1 MKSHTTERFI
11 ERGRIKYGD
20 KYDYSKVNYI
30 NKKVHVIIICPIHG
44 EFTQAPCNHLY
55 GTYGC
60 TQCGIS
66 KINNTKNKPKEKVI
80 ISPEDKEIKRKEL
93 LDIKRNN
100 FISKSIEV
108 HGNRYD
114 YSKVDY
120 SDSKKK
126 IKIICK
132 IHGEFY
138 QRPSAHTYGQGC
150 MGCRLDTRKIGLDI
164 FLDRCKEV
172 HGDRYDY
179 SLITEYKNSST
190 KVDVICKDHG
200 VFKIDPDNHTNRKQ
214 GCPECKKVGLEN
226 FIKRSSEIH
235 NNKYDYSLV
244 TEYVNN
250 KTKVN
255 IICEKHGVFNIRIG
269 DHMNDE
275 IGCAECTLDRFRTTT
290 EDFIK
295 RSNIKHC
302 NKYKY
307 SSNIEFRSNRDKIEI
322 ECSKHGIFKQRVISH
337 LNGSGCPKCKRPKG
351 EIEIS
356 KELEKMNIKYF
367 EQHKFIDCKFINML
381 RFDFYLPNENI
392 CIEYNGEQHYRPVSI
407 FGGEKSFK
415 TQILK
420 DEIKRKYCI
429 DNNIKLIVIRYD
441 ENVVDV
447 LNEHFKDK
455 KR

>member
-30 NKKVHVIIICPIHG
+30 NKKVHVTIICPIHG

-55 GTYGC
+55 GVYGC
-60 TQCGIS
+60 TECGIN
-66 KINNTKNKPKEKVI
+66 KINNTKSKPKEKVI

-93 LDIKRNN
+93 LNIKLNN

-120 SDSKKK
+120 LDSKKK

-150 MGCRLDTRKIGLDI
+150 MGCRLDSRKIGLDT

-179 SLITEYKNSST
+179 SLIIEYENALS
-190 KVDVICKDHG
+190 KVDVICKEHG

-226 FIKRSSEIH
+226 FIKRSNEIH

-255 IICEKHGVFNIRIG
+255 IICEKHGVFNIRIN
-269 DHMNDE
+269 DHMNGWYWLCRMY
-275 IGCAECTLDRFRTTT
+275 I
-290 EDFIK
+290 
-295 RSNIKHC
+295 
-302 NKYKY
+302 
-307 SSNIEFRSNRDKIEI
+307 
-322 ECSKHGIFKQRVISH
+322 
-337 LNGSGCPKCKRPKG
+337 
-351 EIEIS
+351 
-356 KELEKMNIKYF
+356 
-367 EQHKFIDCKFINML
+367 
-381 RFDFYLPNENI
+381 
-392 CIEYNGEQHYRPVSI
+392 
-407 FGGEKSFK
+407 
-415 TQILK
+415 
-420 DEIKRKYCI
+420 
-429 DNNIKLIVIRYD
+429 
-441 ENVVDV
+441 
-447 LNEHFKDK
+447 
-455 KR
+455 